1 MGSPPSFLGREKVQ
15 KTIHTDQR
23 SRFAFT
29 SLQVVV
35 ALLFVE
41 VSFFAIRS
49 GIADVA
55 NAIRFAWEGPKLL
68 SETVLSNAIL
78 CVIFLGSILCIP
90 KKRSASDF
98 LALIPWVLT
107 LETLI
112 WSGYWYAT
120 FKGEAGQP
128 RAGEE
133 GWISVFVVV
142 TAFLSLVSWTTLLV
156 LRKGTRVR
164 VLIAALLQL
173 YFQFS
178 VSFIAL
184 MAGMNNWL

>member
-1 MGSPPSFLGREKVQ
+1 MQ
-15 KTIHTDQR
+15 KTFQTDQR

-41 VSFFAIRS
+41 VFFFAIRS
-49 GIADVA
+49 GITDVT
-55 NAIRFAWEGPKLL
+55 NAIRFVWEGPKLL

-78 CVIFLGSILCIP
+78 FVIFLGSIMCIP
-90 KKRSASDF
+90 RKRSASDF
-98 LALIPWVLT
+98 FALIPWILT

-120 FKGEAGQP
+120 FKGNSGQP
-128 RAGEE
+128 RPDEDC
-133 GWISVFVVV
+133 WISVFVFV
-142 TAFLSLVSWTTLLV
+142 TAFLSLVSWITLFV

-178 VSFIAL
+178 ISFIAL